1 MTVFIVTVK
10 ADERWGSQWD
20 DVETVGV
27 FSTREKAEA
36 FVDTLDKVD
45 RINAEI
51 TSFVVV

>member
-10 ADERWGSQWD
+10 AWD

-36 FVDTLDKVD
+36 FVSTLEKTD
-45 RINAEI
+45 RINSEI

>member
-10 ADERWGSQWD
+10 AWD

>member
-10 ADERWGSQWD
+10 VWD
-20 DVETVGV
+20 DVETLGV

-36 FVDTLDKVD
+36 FVSTMEKVD
-45 RINAEI
+45 RINSEI